1 MTADN
6 ADSPVHLSPRRPPL
20 EVSLAPSSH
29 MVQISF
35 NSSKMYQQARM
46 ALGSS
51 DGTGLSRCN
60 CCYTS
65 LLWVTYHNH
74 SNVRISCFFS
84 GYIQSPI
91 PPYNIVDILLHVF
104 FFFNIVAIISTVDR
118 DESVQQYLADLDNMH
133 KERRKSVQQTRI
145 YLNIQVVLEV
155 PGEKELRAVAE
166 KLSEAGIQV
175 FSTTF
180 RSNGNMVD

>member
-1 MTADN
+1 
-6 ADSPVHLSPRRPPL
+6 
-20 EVSLAPSSH
+20 
-29 MVQISF
+29 MVQISM

-51 DGTGLSRCN
+51 DGTGLSCCH

-91 PPYNIVDILLHVF
+91 PPYNIVDILLHIF

-133 KERRKSVQQTRI
+133 KERSKSLQQTRI
-145 YLNIQVVLEV
+145 YLKIQVVLEV

-180 RSNGNMVD
+180 RNNGIAVDLRRSLHHMSFLSTSFGWNNQKTSPRV

>member
-1 MTADN
+1 
-6 ADSPVHLSPRRPPL
+6 
-20 EVSLAPSSH
+20 
-29 MVQISF
+29 
-35 NSSKMYQQARM
+35 M

-51 DGTGLSRCN
+51 DGTGLSCCH

-65 LLWVTYHNH
+65 LLWVTYHNLT
-74 SNVRISCFFS
+74 NVRSSYIS

-91 PPYNIVDILLHVF
+91 PPYNIVDILLHIF

-145 YLNIQVVLEV
+145 YLNI
-155 PGEKELRAVAE
+155 
-166 KLSEAGIQV
+166 
-175 FSTTF
+175 
-180 RSNGNMVD
+180 